1 MINKK
6 AFTLIELLV
15 VVAIIGILAAV
26 GVTTFGG
33 FQEKAKVAAVKQNHK
48 EVTKYLQTELLKC
61 DIGGELSIH
70 TNGGG
75 YKYYINW
82 LTCARRGDGTV
93 FQKQLFDNMANYF
106 HWGKNWKNPFGNEV
120 CMSCNNKDDAF
131 EYFGGAPNTNQV
143 GKMHCWWTGGGR
155 GGGTG
160 YCVSRFGSG
169 ANDILQ
175 TTFDANGY

>member
-75 YKYYINW
+75 YKYYVNW

-106 HWGKNWKNPFGNEV
+106 HWGKNWKNSFGNEV
-120 CMSCNNKDDAF
+120 CMNCNNKDDAF

-169 ANDILQ
+169 SNDILQ